1 MKKTVLITGAASGI
15 GKQTALFFAQKD
27 WNVIATMLSL
37 AEADDLLQY
46 PTISCYE
53 LDVTSTESI
62 TKAKSEILQKHKT
75 IDVVLNNAGLGY
87 RSFVELSEDEKN
99 DTNFKEKF
107 LLSFKI

>member
-62 TKAKSEILQKHKT
+62 RLAQQKIALDHKK
-75 IDVVLNNAGLGY
+75 IDLGTTGQLED
-87 RSFVELSEDEKN
+87 FLTGDKLSIRKKPGTD
-99 DTNFKEKF
+99 F
-107 LLSFKI
+107 LCIVGRIFF